1 MIYTLNHIQVG
12 QNAVIKKMLN
22 NDAMKRRLSD
32 VGLIEGTTVSC
43 VTKAPFGDPKAFA
56 VRGAVIALR
65 EEDSKNILIEEDR

>member
-1 MIYTLNHIQVG
+1 MIHTLNHIQVG

-43 VTKAPFGDPKAFA
+43 VAKAPCGDPKAFA